1 MNSLYID
8 DLRNTLD
15 KLLLN
20 DASVYVIGEDI
31 VEPYGGAFNVA
42 KGLLTKY
49 PGRLISM
56 PMSEQGYTGLGIGMS
71 LNNLKPIVE
80 IMFGDFITLTADQM
94 INHIAKFHE
103 MYGICTNFVL
113 RTPSGG
119 YRGYGAT
126 HSQSLEKI
134 FLGIPGIKVISPSVI
149 NHPGELLS
157 TAINIGMP
165 VLLVENKL
173 DYSRELINEGI
184 YNDIIEIT
192 TSRSDFPVKKAKVIN
207 EKPEITIIAYG
218 GLVQVI
224 LEIMEQVFMEE
235 EIPIELISLS
245 DISHV
250 NFEKL
255 TELISSTNILIIE
268 ESHVDFGWGD
278 HIVSN
283 LVNRIKYANLEN
295 IGSKLSYIPSA
306 KVLEDDVLIQKHD
319 IIKKVLDI
327 VENI

>member
-1 MNSLYID
+1 MKLYID
-8 DLRNTLD
+8 DLRDGLD
-15 KLLLN
+15 DLLSS
-20 DASVYVIGEDI
+20 DTSIYVIGEDV
-31 VEPYGGAFNVA
+31 VEPYGGAFKVT
-42 KGLLTKY
+42 KGLSTKY

-134 FLGIPGIKVISPSVI
+134 FLGIPGIKVVSPSII
-149 NHPGELLS
+149 NHPGKLLG
-157 TAINIGMP
+157 TAIKLGMP
-165 VLLVENKL
+165 VLFVENKL
-173 DYSRELINEGI
+173 DYSRELINEGT

-192 TSRSDFPVKKAKVIN
+192 TSISEFPVKKAKVIN
-207 EKPEITIIAYG
+207 EKPEITIISYG
-218 GLVQVI
+218 GLVKII

-235 EIPIELISLS
+235 EIAIELISLS

-255 TELISSTNILIIE
+255 TDLISSKNILIIE
-268 ESHVDFGWGD
+268 EAHVDFGWGD

-283 LVNRIKYANLEN
+283 LVNRIKYTSLEN
-295 IGSKLSYIPSA
+295 IGSKLSYIPAA
-306 KVLEDDVLIQKHD
+306 KGLEDDVLIQKSD
-319 IIKKVLDI
+319 IIKKILDI
-327 VENI
+327 VENK